1 MTMIYHITT
10 AADWEAAQAQGHYTV
25 ASLTSEGFIHCSK
38 LEQVVATA
46 NRHYPGQRG
55 LILLSI
61 ITDRVIAEIRA
72 ENLSGGS
79 ELFPHIY
86 GPINLDAVNAVL
98 PFEPGAD
105 GRFSNLPANMPTE

>member
-10 AADWEAAQAQGHYTV
+10 LVDWEAAQTRGHYTV

-46 NRHYPGQRG
+46 NRHYPGQHG
-55 LILLSI
+55 LLLLAI
-61 ITDRVIAEIRA
+61 IVERLPVEIRE

-79 ELFPHIY
+79 ELYPHIY
-86 GPINLDAVNAVL
+86 GPINLDAVSAVL
-98 PFEPGAD
+98 AFEPDASGI
-105 GRFSNLPANMPTE
+105 FSSLPANTPIG

>member
-1 MTMIYHITT
+1 MMIYHITT
-10 AADWEAAQAQGHYTV
+10 AADWKAAQAQGRYTV
-25 ASLTSEGFIHCSK
+25 ASLSSEGFIHCSK

-55 LILLSI
+55 LILLTI
-61 ITDRVIAEIRA
+61 VAERVTAEIRE

-86 GPINLDAVNAVL
+86 GPINLDAVSAVQS
-98 PFEPGAD
+98 FEPDAA
-105 GRFSNLPANMPTE
+105 GRFSSLPANTPTE